1 MSGLF
6 AFIFLISLVL
16 LPISLIKPDLVSRF
30 VNTTRK
36 RNGIFFG
43 TLAIVSF
50 ALFGLTTPPAP
61 LNVTDTNGASI
72 SATPT
77 AIPTA
82 TSIPATNTPSPTLSE
97 PTPEPTKIPTATTKP
112 TPTLKPVYIQSTS
125 TPTPQTQT
133 FSPTTPPSTGGYVC
147 NCAKTCPN
155 LSCDEAQYQLNVVGV
170 VKEMLIMMASPATP
184 NANSHDY

>member
-50 ALFGLTTPPAP
+50 ALFGLTTPP
-61 LNVTDTNGASI
+61 
-72 SATPT
+72 
-77 AIPTA
+77 
-82 TSIPATNTPSPTLSE
+82 
-97 PTPEPTKIPTATTKP
+97 
-112 TPTLKPVYIQSTS
+112 LKPVYIQSTS

-170 VKEMLIMMASPATP
+170 VKEMLIMMASPATH